1 MGRHLLW
8 FFCGLS
14 ATRGAFRLGAAQP
27 HQAERSCGQ
36 SGGGRGMVRSSFRSF
51 LSLSGFPPGAR
62 RKGSVVVGTQRALS
76 SGQAGAGRRGSR
88 AALVCAGAGAG
99 RGRGAGLG
107 PVGGL
112 SRGPVCRPRR
122 GGFFPR
128 RRHIFALFGRN
139 CKIRNTVVSALF
151 LIRRGRAKG
160 PTRMS
165 SSAFSLAAPR
175 APRRPPARP
184 RRPPRAPAPPP
195 RPGRL
200 PRPGPPP
207 RGRGWSDSFT
217 PQLETAAP
225 SRANF
230 RGIADRGYR
239 PKNTK
244 SAPV

>member
-1 MGRHLLW
+1 MWAKRGWARHGSFILS
-8 FFCGLS
+8 FFSFPFGLS
-14 ATRGAFRLGAAQP
+14 AGRPAKRVGRSGHPESPLERAGWGGSPGFARRAGVRG
-27 HQAERSCGQ
+27 
-36 SGGGRGMVRSSFRSF
+36 GGGRSRS
-51 LSLSGFPPGAR
+51 
-62 RKGSVVVGTQRALS
+62 
-76 SGQAGAGRRGSR
+76 GAGR
-88 AALVCAGAGAG
+88 
-99 RGRGAGLG
+99 G

-165 SSAFSLAAPR
+165 SSAFSLAAP
-175 APRRPPARP
+175 ARP
-184 RRPPRAPAPPP
+184 RPAPRAPPGGPPRAPGGPPRPRPAPPRAPAPPAPPAAPRAPAGSRAPARRPGGGGGRILSPRSWRPP
-195 RPGRL
+195 RPLARIFAKL
-200 PRPGPPP
+200 PTG
-207 RGRGWSDSFT
+207 
-217 PQLETAAP
+217 
-225 SRANF
+225 
-230 RGIADRGYR
+230 GIC

>member
-1 MGRHLLW
+1 
-8 FFCGLS
+8 
-14 ATRGAFRLGAAQP
+14 
-27 HQAERSCGQ
+27 
-36 SGGGRGMVRSSFRSF
+36 MVRSSFRSF

-165 SSAFSLAAPR
+165 SSAFSLAAPARPGGPPR
-175 APRRPPARP
+175 APGGPRAP
-184 RRPPRAPAPPP
+184 RRPPRAPAGSRAPARRPGGGGGRILSPRSWRPP
-195 RPGRL
+195 RPLVRIFAEL
-200 PRPGPPP
+200 PTG
-207 RGRGWSDSFT
+207 
-217 PQLETAAP
+217 
-225 SRANF
+225 
-230 RGIADRGYR
+230 GIAPKTQKARPCRHALPVIIRIPAALCAGMLHIYSTFPAIARYFPDNARR
-239 PKNTK
+239 PK
-244 SAPV
+244 

>member
-1 MGRHLLW
+1 
-8 FFCGLS
+8 
-14 ATRGAFRLGAAQP
+14 
-27 HQAERSCGQ
+27 
-36 SGGGRGMVRSSFRSF
+36 MVRSSFRSF

-99 RGRGAGLG
+99 RGRGAGRG

-128 RRHIFALFGRN
+128 RRHIFALLGRN

-165 SSAFSLAAPR
+165 SSAFSLAAPARPPAAPR
-175 APRRPPARP
+175 APAAPAPRWPPARPRRPPARP
-184 RRPPRAPAPPP
+184 RRPRAPAGSRAPARRPGGGGGRILSPRSWRPP
-195 RPGRL
+195 RPLARIFAELPTGGICPKNEKSRLIRRGNVQSSVKKRL
-200 PRPGPPP
+200 PM
-207 RGRGWSDSFT
+207 
-217 PQLETAAP
+217 
-225 SRANF
+225 RADVGAF
-230 RGIADRGYR
+230 RY
-239 PKNTK
+239 TF
-244 SAPV
+244 S